1 MLIQVTK
8 KPENQMKF
16 GMIDKSKES
25 IRETVFNVKFP
36 HSEIANL
43 SHQTAAFHKP
53 AFYLD
58 KFMKQTNMDSLKCFL
73 SKLTSKIVCCIGR
86 ACSKV

>member
-16 GMIDKSKES
+16 GMIEKSKES
-25 IRETVFNVKFP
+25 IREIVFNVKFP

-53 AFYLD
+53 AFL
-58 KFMKQTNMDSLKCFL
+58 
-73 SKLTSKIVCCIGR
+73 G
-86 ACSKV
+86 